1 MIRIAFCLF
10 AFLTFPASAQ
20 PLEDLINSGVVP
32 KLASNP
38 TFRKVMYSRLAE
50 GGNEVSIFLSR
61 RRSGTRT
68 PIHTHSS
75 VAISCLIEGE
85 ETFFVDNRKP
95 VRISAP
101 ECFLMPTGVRMIS
114 VMTGTKDTF
123 YYSIFTGPKGFPYWE
138 VNEGGVSSQMSD
150 DFNRYEHQH

>member
-32 KLASNP
+32 KSASNP

-75 VAISCLIEGE
+75 VSIQCLIEGE
-85 ETFFVDNRKP
+85 TTFFVENRKP

-101 ECFLMPTGVRMIS
+101 ECFLMPADVRMMA
-114 VMTGTKDTF
+114 VMTGTKEVF
-123 YYSIFTGPKGFPYWE
+123 YYSIFTGTKGFSYHE
-138 VNEGGVSSQMSD
+138 IRERGIFDMRQKNI
-150 DFNRYEHQH
+150 N